1 MRLSVKGLAMTAS
14 LVWGLA
20 VLISGLLHLASPT
33 YASMFLQVVSSLYPG
48 FHGGTG
54 IVDVIVGTLYAMLDG
69 GVCGLVF
76 ASIYNFF
83 AAKF

>member
-1 MRLSVKGLAMTAS
+1 MRLSIKGLAMTAS
-14 LVWGLA
+14 LTWGLA

-48 FHGGTG
+48 FHGGTSLM
-54 IVDVIVGTLYAMLDG
+54 DVIVGSLYAMVDG
-69 GVCGLVF
+69 AVCGLVF

-83 AAKF
+83 AKKF